1 MTVDMLI
8 LDRLC
13 VARGGTRIITDISAA
28 LPCGSIVGICGPNG
42 AGKSTLLA
50 AIANVIPCCDGSIQW
65 QDRRLAPSD
74 FSFMPQ
80 ALGIRA
86 KLSVLEIVLLGRLD
100 RLRWTL
106 TAEDID
112 AAREA
117 LELVGMKDLA
127 PRAIGTLS
135 GGQQQLVLLAQRLIR
150 RPPILLLDEP
160 TSALDLRRQLVVLDI
175 LKAYAQTKNALI
187 VIALHDL
194 TLAAR
199 YCDQL
204 LLLQEGKLACS
215 GQPTGVLTRETIGT
229 VYGVEAEILATS
241 NGTPVIAPLAP
252 AYGTP
257 R

>member
-1 MTVDMLI
+1 M
-8 LDRLC
+8 
-13 VARGGTRIITDISAA
+13 
-28 LPCGSIVGICGPNG
+28 PCGSIVGICGPNG

-50 AIANVIPCCDGSIQW
+50 AIANVIPCCDGTIQW
-65 QDRRLAPSD
+65 QDRRLTPSD
-74 FSFMPQ
+74 FSFVPQ
-80 ALGIRA
+80 TLGIRA

-106 TAEDID
+106 TTDDID
-112 AAREA
+112 AAGEA
-117 LELVGMKDLA
+117 LELVGMKDLGA
-127 PRAIGTLS
+127 RPIGTLS

-175 LKAYAQTKNALI
+175 LKAYAKTKNALI

-215 GQPTGVLTRETIGT
+215 GKPASVLTRETIGT
-229 VYGVEAEILATS
+229 VYGVDAEILATS

-252 AYGTP
+252 AYRTP